1 MRKKLLYLTFAI
13 LGIITIFLI
22 YLSVFGVK
30 TEKFNNLI
38 IDKIKQFDSRLS
50 LNINDVFLK
59 LNIKEKSININ
70 TKNTIISIDKEFINI
85 SEIYLNLD
93 LLNFLSNENS
103 VKKIKISIKQ
113 NKIKKITE
121 FLNSYKFSIPRLII
135 YNQIIDGNIEAEIN
149 INFNEKDQI
158 GYDYNIIAKVNDG
171 EINILNKLKVKKIN
185 FDINIQDNQYIIKN
199 ANFSNKGINFNSKK
213 ILVNKIDEN
222 YEIDGDLFSKKG
234 LINPSYFSKIF
245 NFNIDFLDKKKII
258 AETKSSFK
266 FKVNPEHKIKNLEL
280 SSKINFKEIYL
291 DKKIQNLLF
300 LKNGNIN
307 TSYKKN
313 ILELNIDSGYSYIKD
328 NYKNNE
334 KDKIKIK
341 IVKKK
346 NQDLSVEAIV
356 ENENNSI
363 NSSELSNFF
372 KINNKIINDQ
382 DLNFGSVNQITFKID
397 NKDKLKN
404 LNIKS
409 KINLDKILINYKSPR
424 IKKIFPGYKNVIKLK
439 ENLINIEF
447 SEFMTKIDTK
457 GNYSFEKETDKFNFE
472 ILKNNSNLNFN
483 STVEI
488 SDNSILLNDLNYKKK
503 KDIFSKIEINGK
515 FYENNKINIENFSYL
530 ENENKFL
537 VSNLFLSDSYK
548 IIDIDK
554 LQLKYLNN
562 DKKLNHLDVSKKN
575 NKFELISKSF
585 DGKFIIN
592 NLLTENSKK
601 SLLERFKNLNSELS
615 ISFDKFIVSK
625 NDYLKNV
632 IGSLIIKK
640 NKIHS
645 GSISAKLNDKNE
657 FSFNVKTNENKEKVT
672 NLFIDNP
679 KPFIQNYKFIKGF
692 EEGKLSYASIEKND
706 VTNSNLKISNF
717 KIKEVPVLAKILIL
731 ASLQGI
737 ADLLTGEGIRFDDFE
752 MDYESSNNST
762 KIKEMYA
769 IGPAI
774 SILMD
779 GYIIKSNNLTSLSG
793 TLVPATTINKTIS
806 KIPLLGNI
814 LVGKKVGEG
823 VFGVSFKIKGPP
835 KNLKTTVNPV
845 KTLTPRFIT
854 RTLDK
859 LKKN

>member
-1 MRKKLLYLTFAI
+1 MRKKLLYSTFAI

-30 TEKFNNLI
+30 TEKFNDLI

-70 TKNTIISIDKEFINI
+70 TQNTIINIDNEFINI
-85 SEIYLNLD
+85 SEIDLNLD
-93 LLNFLSNENS
+93 LLNFLSSENS
-103 VKKIKISIKQ
+103 VKKIKISIKK

-135 YNQIIDGNIEAEIN
+135 YNQIIDGNIEAKIN

-158 GYDYNIIAKVNDG
+158 GYDYNVIAKVNDG
-171 EINILNKLKVKKIN
+171 ELNILNKLKVKKIN
-185 FDINIQDNQYIIKN
+185 FDINIQDNKYVIKN
-199 ANFSNKGINFNSKK
+199 ANFNNEGINFNSKK
-213 ILVNKIDEN
+213 ILVKKIDEN
-222 YEIDGDLFSKKG
+222 YEVDGDLFSKKG
-234 LINPSYFSKIF
+234 FINPSYFSKIF
-245 NFNIDFLDKKKII
+245 NFNIEFLDKKKII
-258 AETKSSFK
+258 AETKNSFK

-300 LKNGNIN
+300 LKNGTVN

-382 DLNFGSVNQITFKID
+382 DLTFGSVNQIAFKVD

-409 KINLDKILINYKSPR
+409 KINLDKILINYKSSR

-439 ENLINIEF
+439 ENLIIIDF
-447 SEFMTKIDTK
+447 SEFKTKIDTK

-472 ILKNNSNLNFN
+472 ILKNNNNLKFN

-488 SDNSILLNDLNYKKK
+488 SGNPILIKDINYKKK

-515 FYENNKINIENFSYL
+515 FYENNEINIKNFSYL

-537 VSNLFLSDSYK
+537 VSNLFLSDNYK

-554 LQLKYLNN
+554 LQLKYFNN

-585 DGKFIIN
+585 DGKSIIN

-645 GSISAKLNDKNE
+645 GRISAQLNDKND
-657 FSFNVKTNENKEKVT
+657 FSFNVKTNENQEKVT

-706 VTNSNLKISNF
+706 VTISNLKISNF

-814 LVGKKVGEG
+814 LVGKKAGEG